1 MVKAQ
6 EENIGNRRRKV
17 PEESAE
23 LEEEI
28 ILRRAQDCHSSS
40 SAVALECVWKII
52 PTTWTSHFAE
62 TSGFAWE
69 NKINLNDR

>member
-40 SAVALECVWKII
+40 SAVALECV
-52 PTTWTSHFAE
+52 
-62 TSGFAWE
+62 
-69 NKINLNDR
+69 